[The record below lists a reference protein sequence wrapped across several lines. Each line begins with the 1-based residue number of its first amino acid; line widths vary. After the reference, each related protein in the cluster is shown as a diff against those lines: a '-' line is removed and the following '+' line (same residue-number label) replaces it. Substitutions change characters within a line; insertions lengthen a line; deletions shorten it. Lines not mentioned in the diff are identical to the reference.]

1 MTTAIA
7 VEAID
12 ERPMAA
18 LEPLVDRVIAAIFGG
33 RNAGTERLSIG
44 KSVHEA
50 RRLRRVNRLDDALA
64 TLAVADAGYATLE
77 QKRWLYNEWIDL
89 VRRRYGRRRV
99 YLYTQGDGHAAA
111 LEQVAPG
118 DLEVVAVL
126 GMKWH
131 LGKVV
136 SRRSLRGLRDLHG
149 RPA

>member
-12 ERPMAA
+12 ERPIAA

-33 RNAGTERLSIG
+33 HSSGTERLSIG
-44 KSVHEA
+44 KAVHEA
-50 RRLRRVNRLDDALA
+50 RRLRRENRLDDALL
-64 TLAVADAGYATLE
+64 TLAVADAGHASLE
-77 QKRWLYNEWIDL
+77 QKRWLYNEWLDL

-99 YLYTQGDGHAAA
+99 CLYTQGDGRAAA
-111 LEQVAPG
+111 LEQVGRG
-118 DLEVVAVL
+118 DLEVVAVI
-126 GMKWH
+126 GMRWRS
-131 LGKVV
+131 GKVV